1 MPDMI
6 WITGTSRSMYRYPAG
21 YDTAISIELLVL
33 YPGTLHTSERIDI
46 VSISIL
52 YSIELCL
59 KKSHDMK
66 MRHDFLSKLRC
77 SAHSPRRHGAH
88 AAAGMAVPVAVA
100 RNLEPCARGVTPSVI
115 ARRHD
120 QDKNDTRGRHQA
132 CAAAR
137 IAAA

>member
-1 MPDMI
+1 MI
-6 WITGTSRSMYRYPAG
+6 P
-21 YDTAISIELLVL
+21 ISIELVL

-46 VSISIL
+46 EVLVSISIL

-66 MRHDFLSKLRC
+66 MRHDFLSNCC

-88 AAAGMAVPVAVA
+88 AAAGMRMRPVPVAVAVA

-120 QDKNDTRGRHQA
+120 QDKNETRGRHQA